1 MTNTDTTIWVVDDD
15 PSVCNALKRLLKS
28 VGLSVKTYASAQE
41 FLDNGHKKEAG
52 LLILDVRMPGLSGL
66 ELQKQLADSGS
77 KIPIIFITAHDNDD
91 THIKAFE
98 EGAKAFLH
106 KPFDEQDL
114 LGAIYAI
121 IEQSGGQNE
130 ANRCSQAA
138 SIQAEPR

>member
-1 MTNTDTTIWVVDDD
+1 MTDNNTTIWVVDDD

-41 FLDNGHKKEAG
+41 FLDDSHMEDSG

-66 ELQKQLADSGS
+66 ELQKQLAASGS
-77 KIPIIFITAHDNDD
+77 EIPIIFITAHDNGD
-91 THIKAFE
+91 TQKKAIE

-114 LGAIYAI
+114 MDAIYAV
-121 IEQSGGQNE
+121 IE
-130 ANRCSQAA
+130 
-138 SIQAEPR
+138 